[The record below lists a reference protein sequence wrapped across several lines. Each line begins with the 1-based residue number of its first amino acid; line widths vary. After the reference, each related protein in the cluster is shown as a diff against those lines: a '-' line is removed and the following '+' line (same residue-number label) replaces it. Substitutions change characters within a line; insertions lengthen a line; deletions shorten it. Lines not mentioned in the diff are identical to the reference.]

1 MLFAEL
7 PFVDGFAAAQAAGWS
22 GVEYLFPHD
31 FDKAELREQL
41 QQHGL
46 TQVQSISRA
55 SPCPARRQSRPP

>member
-1 MLFAEL
+1 
-7 PFVDGFAAAQAAGWS
+7 
-22 GVEYLFPHD
+22 LFPHD